1 VSGHVRDKSIARD
14 QVLSPQQLQVKG
26 REGFTS
32 IELDREV
39 ESRHTRESGMSGI
52 PGPPRV
58 LNSREMAMHY
68 SASSL
73 MSPRRTERRGGT
85 IINPGGYEPRTMRDI
100 SVRAG
105 GVGVQGWI

>member
-1 VSGHVRDKSIARD
+1 VRNKSILRD
-14 QVLSPQQLQVKG
+14 QALSPQPIQVKG

-39 ESRHTRESGMSGI
+39 ESRHTRESGMSGVT
-52 PGPPRV
+52 GPPRV

-68 SASSL
+68 SAASFT
-73 MSPRRTERRGGT
+73 SPRRAERRGGT
-85 IINPGGYEPRTMRDI
+85 IINPGGYEPRAMRGI